1 MGSEIGSEAYSMVNE
16 WKTRLHCQTIL
27 SEYEPLPD

>member
-16 WKTRLHCQTIL
+16 RETRLHCQTIL
-27 SEYEPLPD
+27 SEYEPLSD